1 MQLTLKSRP
10 ICLHLFES
18 GETLEIAD
26 LWYAVHC
33 QSRLK
38 SAPTVEVLEGPPE
51 ITVSVKKAMVV
62 PREQNCSKPI
72 EGAKLYVAASEIADY
87 GASDSTIE
95 LPSTPRTASEEL
107 VKPTTLPFSQRIA
120 ASWSRRWSLGL
131 LDLQPELAQCLSLAC
146 LLRRNRT

>member
-1 MQLTLKSRP
+1 MQRSLAWFCLAVSACAVAVPEAANAQITPDLPSISLK
-10 ICLHLFES
+10 S

-87 GASDSTIE
+87 GTSELTIRITFDTKDGE
-95 LPSTPRTASEEL
+95 RRVSETYN
-107 VKPTTLPFSQRIA
+107 VTLFPK
-120 ASWSRRWSLGL
+120 
-131 LDLQPELAQCLSLAC
+131 E
-146 LLRRNRT
+146 

>member
-1 MQLTLKSRP
+1 MRRSLVWFCLAVSACAVAVPEAANAQITPDLPSISLK
-10 ICLHLFES
+10 S

-72 EGAKLYVAASEIADY
+72 EGAKLYVTACEIADY
-87 GASDSTIE
+87 GTSELTIRITFDTKDGE
-95 LPSTPRTASEEL
+95 RRVSETYN
-107 VKPTTLPFSQRIA
+107 VTLFPK
-120 ASWSRRWSLGL
+120 
-131 LDLQPELAQCLSLAC
+131 E
-146 LLRRNRT
+146 

>member
-1 MQLTLKSRP
+1 MRRSLAWFCLAVSACAVAVPEAANAQITPDLPSISLK
-10 ICLHLFES
+10 S

-26 LWYAVHC
+26 LWYAVQC
-33 QSRLK
+33 QSQLK

-87 GASDSTIE
+87 GTSELTIRITFDTKDGE
-95 LPSTPRTASEEL
+95 RRVSETYN
-107 VKPTTLPFSQRIA
+107 VTLFPK
-120 ASWSRRWSLGL
+120 
-131 LDLQPELAQCLSLAC
+131 E
-146 LLRRNRT
+146 

>member
-1 MQLTLKSRP
+1 MRRSLAWVCLGAGACAVAAPDATNAQITPDLPSISLK
-10 ICLHLFES
+10 S

-87 GASDSTIE
+87 GTSELTIRITFDTKDGE
-95 LPSTPRTASEEL
+95 RRVSETYN
-107 VKPTTLPFSQRIA
+107 VTLFPK
-120 ASWSRRWSLGL
+120 
-131 LDLQPELAQCLSLAC
+131 E
-146 LLRRNRT
+146 